1 MNLNLENQT
10 AVEPEIN
17 KPLDNQEPNPA
28 DIPLQKRLLELFKIT
43 MKIGL
48 TSFGAPTAHI
58 SMMEREFV
66 RKKKWISEEHFL
78 DLLAA
83 ANIIPGPNASETCYH
98 VGYVRAGYPGLIV
111 AGLGFIGPSFLISL
125 AVAWFYMAYGTLPQV
140 EGMFYFLNPLVLA
153 IVLETTWHI
162 GKSSMKGWK
171 QILIFVLAIGAKL
184 LGVNEALILIGSGAV
199 GILLHHILV
208 KWKNG
213 TPPASL
219 LLALIPLPGI
229 AEFVGKVAEQGKET
243 FWNIF
248 IYFFRTGSILFGS
261 SLVLFALI
269 EKDVVNRFG
278 WLTSHQLTD
287 ALSLGQITPGPVLS
301 ASTYVGY
308 IAGGFG
314 GAAAATLGVFLPSF
328 LIVAV
333 TAPLIKKMRENHL
346 TGSFLKGIN
355 PAVVAMIL
363 FVCINLAQNA
373 LVDVW
378 TILALAGGLAVLL
391 FTEAQPYV
399 LVVAGLIL
407 GVLRVL
413 IIT

>member
-28 DIPLQKRLLELFKIT
+28 DIPLQKRLLELFKVT

-125 AVAWFYMAYGTLPQV
+125 AVAWFYMAYGSLPQV

-162 GKSSMKGWK
+162 GKSSIKDWK
-171 QILIFVLAIGAKL
+171 QILIFILAIGAKL
-184 LGVNEALILIGSGAV
+184 LGVNEALILIGGGAA

-213 TPPASL
+213 TPPTQL

-243 FWNIF
+243 FWNLF

-278 WLTSHQLTD
+278 WLTSQQLTD
-287 ALSLGQITPGPVLS
+287 AISLGQITPGPVLS
-301 ASTYVGY
+301 ASTFVGY

-328 LIVAV
+328 LIVAA

-399 LVVAGLIL
+399 LIIAGLVI
-407 GVLRVL
+407 GILRVL